1 MKLPGGP
8 TQDEILAIDLHKLG
22 LRPGD
27 RFIDIGCGTG
37 SVSVAAARFC
47 SHVVALDRRDNAI
60 ECARENAE
68 CAGLNN
74 IEFVLGEASEYL
86 NNSQQ
91 FDCAFVGGSKGLETM
106 LPLLAEKVERKIV
119 INAVLL
125 KTVSEAVTIM
135 KELGIFRESL
145 LVQVSRSYPI
155 AGSIMWKPI
164 DPIYIIVGEVKQC
177 S

>member
-22 LRPGD
+22 LRSGD
-27 RFIDIGCGTG
+27 QFIDIGCGTG
-37 SVSVAAARFC
+37 AVSVAAARSC
-47 SHVVALDRRDNAI
+47 THVVAIDRRENAI
-60 ECARENAE
+60 DCARENAE

-86 NNSQQ
+86 KDSKK
-91 FDCAFVGGSKGLETM
+91 FDCAFVGGSKGLDTM
-106 LPLLAEKVERKIV
+106 LPLLAEKVERNIV

-125 KTVSEAVTIM
+125 KTVNEAVTTM

-164 DPIYIIVGEVKQC
+164 DPIYIIIGEVNQC